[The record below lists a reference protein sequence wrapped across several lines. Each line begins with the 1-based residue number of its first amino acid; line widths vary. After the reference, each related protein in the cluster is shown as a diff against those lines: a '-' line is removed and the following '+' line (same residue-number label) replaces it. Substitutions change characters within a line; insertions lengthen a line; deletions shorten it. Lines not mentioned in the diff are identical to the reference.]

1 MTSDGFKKLYF
12 QVVWVY
18 ITKHKA
24 DYYRLLQSVRTD
36 NTWEEWIL
44 FILNGIEQTAN
55 QTIQLIHQIDKL
67 MNETAK
73 HIQEKEPKLYS
84 KDLLEVLFVQPYT
97 KIEFTEY
104 TLGVSR
110 KTAST
115 YLNKLADLNILDP
128 VKMGTSKYFIN
139 KRFYRLLSGDSE

>member
-44 FILNGIEQTAN
+44 FMLNGIEQTAN
-55 QTIQLIHQIDKL
+55 QTIQLIHQINEL
-67 MNETAK
+67 MQQAAND
-73 HIQEKEPKLYS
+73 IQTFSTKLYS
-84 KDLLEVLFVQPYT
+84 KDLLETLFVHPYT
-97 KIEFTEY
+97 KIEFIEKRLNIT
-104 TLGVSR
+104 R
-110 KTAST
+110 QTASKHLKQLESLGILHST
-115 YLNKLADLNILDP
+115 KLGN
-128 VKMGTSKYFIN
+128 SKYFIN
-139 KRFYRLLSGDSE
+139 HRFYDLLSHS